1 MTCSY
6 LIIKVQ
12 KVIYHCIL
20 CNHLSSEVS
29 LTCCRAYYKAIVFN
43 WMNIK
48 EQRNQLLP
56 KQSVHSKSD
65 VNILKC
71 DLFFYN
77 VIKQHLVLC

>member
-1 MTCSY
+1 
-6 LIIKVQ
+6 
-12 KVIYHCIL
+12 
-20 CNHLSSEVS
+20 
-29 LTCCRAYYKAIVFN
+29 
-43 WMNIK
+43 MNIK

-77 VIKQHLVLC
+77 VIKQHLIIC